1 MPFCVGNLGTLLNVD
16 LTLRTLE
23 EGRCVDR
30 MTRTYITEDF
40 MYMVEQN
47 FNLDLVFALG
57 LCKLLDAKG
66 FVGFCFTEWRGL
78 GVLLCASLA

>member
-47 FNLDLVFALG
+47 FSLDLVFALG

-66 FVGFCFTEWRGL
+66 FVGFLFFFFY
-78 GVLLCASLA
+78 